1 MKKTGPVPPVILPIP
16 EVLGPGVEPERA
28 PERSVSRYDE
38 QLQVGLA
45 AKAFFL
51 VQRRNRSPAEG
62 QDSPA
67 GQRFQA
73 TRDTAIAAQIQ
84 PATEVPLGVPD
95 RYELLGARYGY
106 PVTHRQRITRPAFH
120 PEEVGRPQSVGSPR
134 TAEVSRALAAPS
146 PRREVAPGL
155 VKDQQLIRTAVGD
168 HDPPI
173 PQLERI
179 VDLVKL
185 EVPFALDGPDR
196 DEGLGAD
203 LPAEARTV
211 RWPGILDE
219 EDAGAV
225 LELGPGVFGVRR
237 NVAARSRFAARGRQ
251 SQSERKYRETDQFPG
266 PREILG
272 SSRWMYGTPASV
284 SW

>member
-1 MKKTGPVPPVILPIP
+1 M
-16 EVLGPGVEPERA
+16 
-28 PERSVSRYDE
+28 
-38 QLQVGLA
+38 
-45 AKAFFL
+45 
-51 VQRRNRSPAEG
+51 
-62 QDSPA
+62 
-67 GQRFQA
+67 
-73 TRDTAIAAQIQ
+73 
-84 PATEVPLGVPD
+84 
-95 RYELLGARYGY
+95 
-106 PVTHRQRITRPAFH
+106 FH
-120 PEEVGRPQSVGSPR
+120 PEELGWPQSVGSPR
-134 TAEVSRALAAPS
+134 AAEVPRALATPS

-155 VKDQQLIRTAVGD
+155 VEDQQLIRTAVSD
-168 HDPPI
+168 RDPPV

-211 RWPGILDE
+211 RWPGIRDD

-225 LELGPGVFGVRR
+225 LDLGSGGFGVRR
-237 NVAARSRFAARGRQ
+237 DFTPRRRFAACSRQ
-251 SQSERKYRETDQFPG
+251 GQGEREYRETDQFPG
-266 PREILG
+266 PRESLG